1 MDFSA
6 HNRLIA
12 GTPLESLA
20 AFTTQAY
27 FDSLNHGD
35 LAAWQERIA
44 SLPPLAA
51 RHNNI
56 ADTVQIGD
64 ASELTAQQQ
73 SVVQDVL
80 KHFIP
85 WRKGPFSLFGTPVDT
100 EWRSEWKWQR
110 LLPHISPL
118 AGRKVLDV
126 GCGNGYHC
134 FRMFGEGAR
143 LVTGLDPHLPY
154 VMQFLLLH
162 HFVRDWPIAVLPI
175 GLEKLP
181 LPLPVYD
188 SAFSMGVLYHRR
200 SPFDHLLELKG
211 CLRSGGELVLETLVV
226 DGGNGYALTPEKRYC
241 RMSNVW
247 FIPSVATVEHWL
259 QRCGFVNVRTVDV
272 NTTTTGEQRST
283 DWMPF
288 QSLSDGL
295 DPDNPSITIEG
306 LPAPKRAIVIA
317 EKP

>member
-1 MDFSA
+1 MDFSE

-12 GTPLESLA
+12 GTPLASLVE
-20 AFTTQAY
+20 FTTQTHL
-27 FDSLNHGD
+27 DSLNHGD
-35 LAAWQERIA
+35 LPVWQEVLA
-44 SLPPLAA
+44 SLPPVTAQ
-51 RHNNI
+51 HTDIGN
-56 ADTVQIGD
+56 TVTIGSV
-64 ASELTAQQQ
+64 SELSSQQQ
-73 SVVQDVL
+73 TVLQTAL

-85 WRKGPFSLFGTPVDT
+85 WRKGPFSLFGTHIDT
-100 EWRSEWKWQR
+100 EWRSDWKWQR
-110 LLPHISPL
+110 LLPHIAPL

-134 FRMFGEGAR
+134 FRMYGEGAE

-154 VMQFLLLH
+154 VMQFMLLH
-162 HFVRDWPIAVLPI
+162 HFVRDWPIAVLPT

-200 SPFDHLLELKG
+200 SPFDHLLELKR
-211 CLRSGGELVLETLVV
+211 CLRSGGELVLETLIV
-226 DGGNGYALTPEKRYC
+226 DGDRGYALTPDNRYC

-247 FIPSVATVEHWL
+247 FVPTVATTEQWL
-259 QRCGFVNVRTVDV
+259 HRCGFVNIRTVDV
-272 NTTTTGEQRST
+272 SATTPGEQRST

-288 QSLSDGL
+288 QSLTDGL
-295 DPDNPSITIEG
+295 DIDNPSLTIEG
-306 LPAPKRAIVIA
+306 LPAPKRAVVIA